1 MQTIFFKLDCHK
13 RSTILLQIPLVVLAN
28 KQDLPGAIDL
38 KNMEGVLQL
47 HNLPP
52 ERAWHVQVSTNNVL
66 FQVDHFQFV

>member
-1 MQTIFFKLDCHK
+1 
-13 RSTILLQIPLVVLAN
+13 VLAN

-52 ERAWHVQVSTNNVL
+52 ERSWHVQVRMAFTVEYSFKLKESEFICSIDNPATTK
-66 FQVDHFQFV
+66 

>member
-1 MQTIFFKLDCHK
+1 MR
-13 RSTILLQIPLVVLAN
+13 RSKETLFVFTQIPLVVLAN

-52 ERAWHVQVSTNNVL
+52 ERSWHVQVRAL
-66 FQVDHFQFV
+66 